1 MSADRP
7 THRRPIVRVISALAA
22 AACLLLAPEPA
33 AADLQGPVRPVVID
47 TDMGVDDAVAL
58 ALALQS
64 PQLAIASIVA
74 CEGAASQA
82 AAVHNVERVL
92 DVFNRQ
98 EIPVFASEVEIGQ
111 PAPSCRE
118 RAEAL
123 VGAALPETSVW
134 LRLPFAPEAYRSA
147 AGPTTVVMLGPL
159 TQLAAA
165 LERRP
170 DLASAIERVVVAG
183 DPADRESWNLAR
195 DPDAVRAVRHAGVLL
210 QFVAARGRA
219 AKPAVWRGRGL
230 PESRSTS
237 LGDAFLD
244 RLLAQPSAREYY
256 LETLAQ
262 LHDELAVLFL
272 LEPQLFEASRSG
284 DVFMPREGVDVG
296 ARLAELMSRGRQL
309 TQPVALSNRP
319 IPAEMLVADVRERR
333 EAIIAANG
341 EDEWFA
347 ELLLNE
353 LHQHLGAYS
362 ILGAKMGLRAAELL
376 NAPRHAMAVVSYAP
390 ATQPESCLDD
400 GLLAATG
407 STPGRGLFRQE
418 PGPPGTIQ
426 ATFAYNRRRVTLR
439 LKDAY
444 RDQIQNRIGELLGQY
459 SLADQG
465 YWDGVRSLGLEIWQ
479 DWHRLDLFEVTTEFI
494 GAPEERVGQ
503 RPTTT
508 TSTGARTGAYALHA
522 PTGSGRRPS

>member
-7 THRRPIVRVISALAA
+7 THLCPIVRVIAALAA
-22 AACLLLAPEPA
+22 AACLLLAPKPA

-47 TDMGVDDAVAL
+47 TGVGVDDAVAL

-64 PQLAIASIVA
+64 PQLQIAAIVA
-74 CEGAASQA
+74 GEGAVGQV
-82 AAVHNVERVL
+82 AAVHNVERML
-92 DVFNRQ
+92 DLFNRQ
-98 EIPVFASEVEIGQ
+98 EILVFAAELEASR
-111 PAPSCRE
+111 PAPAVLE
-118 RAEAL
+118 QPEAL
-123 VGAALPETSVW
+123 VGNALPETAVW
-134 LRLPFAPEAYRSA
+134 LRLPFAPDAYRSA

-165 LERRP
+165 CERRP
-170 DLASAIERVVVAG
+170 DLASGIERVVVAG

-195 DPDAVRAVRHAGVLL
+195 DPEAVRAVRRAGMRL
-210 QFVAARGRA
+210 QFVAPRGRA
-219 AKPAVWRGRGL
+219 AKPAAWRIRGL

-237 LGDAFLD
+237 LGDGFLD
-244 RLLAQPSAREYY
+244 RLLAQPAGRAHY
-256 LETLAQ
+256 LDDLPQ

-272 LEPQLFEASRSG
+272 LEPQAFEASRSG
-284 DVFMPREGVDVG
+284 DVFMPRDGVDVG

-309 TQPVALSNRP
+309 TQPVVLSNRS
-319 IPAEMLVADVRERR
+319 IPDVMLQDDVRARR
-333 EAIIAANG
+333 DAIVAANG

-376 NAPRHAMAVVSYAP
+376 NAPRHGMAVVSNAP
-390 ATQPESCLDD
+390 ATQPESCFDD

-418 PGPPGTIQ
+418 PGPPGSIQ
-426 ATFAYNRRRVTLR
+426 ASFAYNRRRVTLR

-444 RDQIQNRIGELLGQY
+444 REQIQGRIGELLGQY

-465 YWDGVRSLGLEIWQ
+465 YWDGVRAFGLEIWQ
-479 DWHRLDLFEVTTEFI
+479 DWHRLDLFEVTTETI
-494 GAPEERVGQ
+494 GAPPGTQKRQ
-503 RPTTT
+503 
-508 TSTGARTGAYALHA
+508 
-522 PTGSGRRPS
+522 

>member
-33 AADLQGPVRPVVID
+33 AADLQGPVRPVVIN

-64 PQLAIASIVA
+64 PQLQIAAIVA
-74 CEGAASQA
+74 GEGAASRT
-82 AAVHNVERVL
+82 AAVHNVERML
-92 DVFNRQ
+92 DLFNRQ
-98 EIPVFASEVEIGQ
+98 EIPVFASELEGGRPVPPVRDQ
-111 PAPSCRE
+111 
-118 RAEAL
+118 AEAL
-123 VGAALPETSVW
+123 VGAALPETAVW

-147 AGPTTVVMLGPL
+147 AGPTTVLMLGPL

-165 LERRP
+165 CERRP

-183 DPADRESWNLAR
+183 DPADRDSWNLAR
-195 DPDAVRAVRHAGVLL
+195 DPDAVRAVRHAGVRL

-219 AKPAVWRGRGL
+219 AMPAAWRGRGL

-237 LGDAFLD
+237 LGDALLD
-244 RLLAQPSAREYY
+244 RLLAQPAGRAHY
-256 LETLAQ
+256 LDDVPQA
-262 LHDELAVLFL
+262 HDELAVLFL
-272 LEPQLFEASRSG
+272 LEPQAFEASRSG

-309 TQPVALSNRP
+309 TQPVVLSNRP

-333 EAIIAANG
+333 DAIVAANG

-362 ILGAKMGLRAAELL
+362 ILGVKMGLRAAELL
-376 NAPRHAMAVVSYAP
+376 NAPRHGMAVVSHAP
-390 ATQPESCLDD
+390 ATQPESCFDD

-418 PGPPGTIQ
+418 PGPPGSIQ
-426 ATFAYNRRRVTLR
+426 ASFTYNRRRVTLR
-439 LKDAY
+439 LQDAY
-444 RDQIQNRIGELLGQY
+444 RDQIQGRIGDLLGQY

-465 YWDGVRSLGLEIWQ
+465 YWDGVRAFGLEIWQ
-479 DWHRLDLFEVTTEFI
+479 NWHRLDLFELVSIEQP
-494 GAPEERVGQ
+494 APEPPGTKKR
-503 RPTTT
+503 
-508 TSTGARTGAYALHA
+508 
-522 PTGSGRRPS
+522 